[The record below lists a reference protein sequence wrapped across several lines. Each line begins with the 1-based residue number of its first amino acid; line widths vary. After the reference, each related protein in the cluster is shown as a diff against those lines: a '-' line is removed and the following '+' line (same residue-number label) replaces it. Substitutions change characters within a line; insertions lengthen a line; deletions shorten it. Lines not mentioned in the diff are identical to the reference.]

1 MNKEELNKE
10 LEKLRNSEKHSRLLL
25 DESMDP
31 TFSFYADGTYRY
43 VNNAFAKGVGK
54 PLDEIIGRK
63 IWDVFEKDEADKRFA
78 LVKKVFTTGKTEEIE
93 VRVPVASGDTYY
105 LTTLKPILNDIGEVE
120 TVICTSKNITERIHA
135 EKALQKSKEKYRDL
149 VENINEV
156 IFAVD
161 KTGLLTYVSPA
172 VESMLGYSPFEI
184 IGKSIRGIIYKEDLQ
199 FVMGRF
205 QKALTGIR
213 IPTEYRVYN
222 KSGEICWVYSS
233 SNPIFDEKGVCGLQ
247 GVLSDID
254 DRKRADEEKRY
265 LEKKLARSQKME
277 AIGLLAG
284 GVAHDLNNVLSGVIN
299 YPELLLMSLPE
310 DSPMKKSVQAILDS
324 GLKAAAIV
332 QDLLNLARRGVVVN
346 EVLNLN
352 DIIPDYLRSPEHN
365 KIISYHPG
373 VDIETNLESGLLN
386 IKGSPVHLKKAV
398 MNLFSNAAEAL
409 SGGGRI
415 TVSTENRYVD
425 RPIKGYDHI
434 DEGDFAVL
442 RIEDNGIG
450 IAVEDLKNIFE
461 PFYTKKE
468 MGRSGTGLGMT
479 IVLNTVQ
486 DHQGYIDIESTVG
499 KGTAFELYFP
509 VSREEIVKEKVSI
522 SLNNYVGRGETI
534 LIIDDIKEQ
543 REIASVMLKTL
554 NYFVT
559 SVSSGEEA
567 VEYLKDNSVDLLVLD
582 MIMNPGMDGLD
593 TYKKIIEIHPGQ
605 KAIIASG
612 YTETER
618 VVEVQRLGAGAYIRK
633 PYTFEKIALAVKTE
647 LKR

>member
-213 IPTEYRVYN
+213 IPTEYRVYK